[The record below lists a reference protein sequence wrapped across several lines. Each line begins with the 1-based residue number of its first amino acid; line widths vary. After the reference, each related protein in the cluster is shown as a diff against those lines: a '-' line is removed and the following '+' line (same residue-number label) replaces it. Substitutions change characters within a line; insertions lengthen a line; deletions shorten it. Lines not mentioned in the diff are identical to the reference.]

1 MASQVSPTVKDL
13 LAQVA
18 QLGDGLQNGQ
28 PGSREGLLGVCS
40 ALIGELSFPMETML
54 MLLWS
59 QVFPAHILLHMQRLN
74 IDLRSSLHICS
85 LFELLSIL
93 TSQQRLQAIMDPQ
106 RQASSL
112 QHPKTPTL
120 F

>member
-1 MASQVSPTVKDL
+1 VKTHCVTLCWKRLFASSPALNKFAIHFTMASQVSPTVKDL

-59 QVFPAHILLHMQRLN
+59 QVFSCPY
-74 IDLRSSLHICS
+74 
-85 LFELLSIL
+85 L
-93 TSQQRLQAIMDPQ
+93 TSYA
-106 RQASSL
+106 AAESWSS
-112 QHPKTPTL
+112 